1 MDIKQFKDYF
11 INYLEECNKP
21 ATIELQM
28 SSYWS
33 EPCRVVC
40 EYTISGNTLILNTT
54 EELEKAYEFND
65 SKIFDDVAVVVFSVD
80 DNIVKNAICTDVSWS
95 DRIFTFEA
103 D

>member
-1 MDIKQFKDYF
+1 MDIKQVKDYF

-54 EELEKAYEFND
+54 EELEKPMNLMILKYLMMLLWL
-65 SKIFDDVAVVVFSVD
+65 FSRSMT
-80 DNIVKNAICTDVSWS
+80 IL
-95 DRIFTFEA
+95 
-103 D
+103 

>member
-11 INYLEECNKP
+11 IDYLEECNKS
-21 ATIELQM
+21 AKIELQL
-28 SSYWS
+28 SKYWS
-33 EPCRVVC
+33 EPCGVVC

-80 DNIVKNAICTDVSWS
+80 DNIVKNTICTDVSWS

>member
-28 SSYWS
+28 SSYWF

-65 SKIFDDVAVVVFSVD
+65 SKIFDDVAVVVFSGD
-80 DNIVKNAICTDVSWS
+80 DNIVKNAIFTDVSWS
-95 DRIFTFEA
+95 YRIFTFEA